1 MSLKSNTKIL
11 CPKMLLKTE
20 LLFNFKEEAVSF
32 CL

>member
-11 CPKMLLKTE
+11 HPKTLLKAE